1 MIVREALRSIRND
14 MFRSFFFWLTFL
26 LTSMFIFLFFNLS
39 YEIGDEGVMTIV
51 TVFMVIVCTMDI
63 FFVNHFYMTSKAK
76 DLAVRLIC
84 GATYTYL
91 SFYLLIQVVLLLLLA
106 LPIGIGLGYA
116 LIPVFNSVLQIHV
129 VVTGDAMLRVSIM
142 IGYII
147 YWILLFNLSF
157 TYKSAASM
165 MFNMQSEMVS
175 GKSNVL
181 TLRGGKKTADLQR
194 KILFPQYMCPLL
206 RGGKKTAD
214 LQRKILF
221 PLYLC
226 PLLLLLDP
234 QKPAVIC
241 AGLCLVLFFLVFSGV
256 WIPYLNDR
264 LTENITDPIRNVHL
278 GFHRMNVRY
287 MKTNILLLNGSALFV
302 FALLDQAIGNR
313 VLQITILMSYGMI
326 CFLLWFAYLFQY
338 ETRQL
343 EHGKDLT
350 TLFSLGYTKE
360 SLTHI
365 LKKEVVSLYGSTLLF
380 YMIDFIPIMIS
391 HISKG
396 AAGILEMILMTLCYV
411 VPCAVCASVS
421 LYTAKRLVRTMKT
434 VK

>member
-1 MIVREALRSIRND
+1 MIISEALRSVKND
-14 MFRSFFFWLTFL
+14 IFRSFFFWLTFL

-39 YEIGDEGVMTIV
+39 YEVGNEGVMTIV
-51 TVFMVIVCTMDI
+51 TVFMVLVCTMDI
-63 FFVNHFYMTSKAK
+63 FFVNHFYMTSKGK

-91 SFYLLIQVVLLLLLA
+91 SFYLLIQVVLLLALS

-116 LIPVFNSVLQIHV
+116 LIPMLNSALQTHIV
-129 VVTGDAMLRVSIM
+129 ITGEAIMRISIM

-147 YWILLFNLSF
+147 FWILLFNLSF

-181 TLRGGKKTADLQR
+181 TLRGGKKA
-194 KILFPQYMCPLL
+194 
-206 RGGKKTAD
+206 AD

-221 PLYLC
+221 PLFLC

-234 QKPAVIC
+234 AKPSVIC
-241 AGLCLVLFFLVFSGV
+241 AGLSLVLFFLVFSGV
-256 WIPYLNDR
+256 WVPYLNDR
-264 LTENITDPIRNVHL
+264 LTKNISDPVNTVHL

-287 MKTNILLLNGSALFV
+287 LKTNILLLNGSALFV
-302 FALLDQAIGNR
+302 FSLLDQASGNR
-313 VLQITILMSYGMI
+313 ILQITILMSYGMI
-326 CFLLWFAYLFQY
+326 SFLLWFAYLFQY

-343 EHGKDLT
+343 KHDRDLT

-360 SLTHI
+360 TLNGI
-365 LKKEVVSLYGSTLLF
+365 LKKEVLSIYGSTLLF

-391 HISKG
+391 HASRG
-396 AAGILEMILMTLCYV
+396 AVGITEMILMTICYV
-411 VPCAVCASVS
+411 IPCALCALIS
-421 LYTAKRLVRTMKT
+421 LYTAGRLVKTMKT
-434 VK
+434 TK